1 MAFKLRTIEHTA
13 AGREIVRDRQL
24 TGLAI
29 TIGRAAESDV
39 HLPDLAV
46 ESQHA
51 MMALREA
58 GRVDVTSAGTLGFTV
73 DGTDTTQVT
82 IDSQAGAELG
92 FGSYRIT
99 VSQDGGDV
107 LLTVERLN
115 DSALKSG
122 DLDRKRG
129 FSLVGVLPGKRVTSW
144 GLAAAILVTF
154 LFVPIVSV
162 MLYDPDNKE
171 STVIGDSGWSTGE
184 LSLAHYSLESK
195 CEACHVDAFVPVRD
209 ETCLSCHED
218 VHDHAD
224 PARLAAAR
232 GNRPLGTQFL
242 WAVAD
247 TFGKQGPGACADC
260 HIEHE
265 GKGALDTP
273 PEHFCAECHVDLKKN
288 LPETRLGNAAD
299 FAALH
304 PQFTP
309 AIVTDPLTRKTTAVS
324 LDAHPR
330 EDSGLTFPHKLHLDR
345 LGGAAR
351 MAANIGKERG
361 YGRTGLQC
369 KDCHHPSEDGI
380 RFKPI
385 SMERDCEACHSL
397 SYDQVGGIF
406 RKLHHGDV
414 DQLIADLS
422 AADLTRPPLA
432 SRRRPGDFDQGK
444 PYHFEFSAPVWKGMQ
459 ITAAL
464 SKSGVCGECH
474 RPMLQKNGKPGVV
487 PVTLVSRYMNQGWF
501 DHKAHKQEKCT
512 SCHAAETSTA
522 SADVL
527 LPDIKDCRTCHLGE
541 DSSKPGIPSSC
552 TMCHG
557 YHMPAQGSQKR
568 KPDTMSGYP

>member
-24 TGLAI
+24 AGSEIA
-29 TIGRAAESDV
+29 IGRAAESDV
-39 HLPDLAV
+39 HLTDLAV
-46 ESQHA
+46 ESHHA
-51 MMALREA
+51 RMALREG
-58 GRVDVTSAGTLGFTV
+58 GRVEVKSSGTRTFTV
-73 DGTDTTQVT
+73 DGTDTTQAT

-92 FGSYRIT
+92 FGSCRIT
-99 VSQDGGDV
+99 VSQENGEV
-107 LLTVERLN
+107 LR
-115 DSALKSG
+115 
-122 DLDRKRG
+122 DLERKRG
-129 FSLVGVLPGKRVTSW
+129 FSLVGVLPGKRIMSW
-144 GLAAAILVTF
+144 GLAAAILAAF
-154 LFVPIVSV
+154 LLVPIVSA
-162 MLYDPDNKE
+162 MLHDPDNKR
-171 STVIGDSGWSTGE
+171 STVIGDSTWSTGE
-184 LSLAHYSLESK
+184 LSLAHHHLEDK
-195 CEACHVDAFVPVRD
+195 CETCHVDAFVSVRD
-209 ETCLSCHED
+209 ETCLSCHEQ

-232 GNRPLGTQFL
+232 GNQPLGTQFL
-242 WAVAD
+242 WSVAH
-247 TFGKQGPGACADC
+247 TFGKKGPGACADC

-265 GKGALDTP
+265 GKVALDAP
-273 PEHFCAECHVDLKKN
+273 SPNSCAECHFDLKKN
-288 LPETRLGNAAD
+288 LPGTRLGNASD
-299 FAALH
+299 FGTLH

-309 AIVTDPLTRKTTAVS
+309 AVVTDPVTRKATSMS
-324 LDAHPR
+324 LDTHPR
-330 EDSGLTFPHKLHLDR
+330 EDSGLTFPHKLHLGR

-369 KDCHHPSEDGI
+369 KDCHRPSEDGI

-385 SMERDCEACHSL
+385 NMERDCESCHSL

-414 DQLIADLS
+414 DQLIADLR
-422 AADLTRPPLA
+422 AADLTRPPLT

-444 PYHFEFSAPVWKGMQ
+444 PYHFEFSAPVWKGIQ

-474 RPMLQKNGKPGVV
+474 RPMLQKSGKPGVV

-501 DHKAHKQEKCT
+501 DHKAHKQEKCA
-512 SCHAAETSTA
+512 SCHAAETSAT

-527 LPDIKDCRTCHLGE
+527 LPGIKDCRTCHLGE
-541 DSSKPGIPSSC
+541 NSSKPGVPSSC
-552 TMCHG
+552 SMCHG
-557 YHMPAQGSQKR
+557 YHMPERGSQER